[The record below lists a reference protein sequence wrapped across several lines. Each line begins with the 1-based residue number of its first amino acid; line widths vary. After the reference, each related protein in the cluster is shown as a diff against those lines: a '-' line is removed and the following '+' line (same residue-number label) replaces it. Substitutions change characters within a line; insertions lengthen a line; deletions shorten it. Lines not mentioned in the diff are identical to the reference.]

1 MLTINAQ
8 SEREQQGFW
17 SMQSPRRSLKY
28 FVADHL
34 GERIFEVDAM
44 EFALE
49 AMQRTGSMMCGSVT
63 HSMALQACVEFCGS
77 QRYTVERA
85 NIEDQEKTQES
96 FELWRLLQEN

>member
-8 SEREQQGFW
+8 SEREQQDFW
-17 SMQSPRRSLKY
+17 SMQNPRRSLKY

-49 AMQRTGSMMCGSVT
+49 AMQRTGSMMCGSV
-63 HSMALQACVEFCGS
+63 SEAQ
-77 QRYTVERA
+77 
-85 NIEDQEKTQES
+85 
-96 FELWRLLQEN
+96 